1 MYICFQPLEVAR
13 LPSESPAA
21 DTPIT
26 TGRFEV
32 VKVKPKEQSFS
43 TYRGVRSLK
52 HKGDKHYQ
60 EGLRK
65 SSSLHDLSSDD
76 VGLDLASSRY
86 LSKSGDRIDK
96 INGAS
101 DQAVAAL
108 SDPKVVNNHYYTLP
122 ARNTWQ
128 SLANNSRQA
137 AAQPSLTQPLA
148 PPGGTGNTKKG
159 GEERSGITRP
169 KNTNERNRLHRE
181 RSGSLKDFQFSQL
194 SLAPEKSSRASLS
207 GLDLLAPHSNAAD
220 GGSDRSNVSSVYSSK
235 DNETDELKVSNCF

>member
-1 MYICFQPLEVAR
+1 MPN
-13 LPSESPAA
+13 ESPAA

-32 VKVKPKEQSFS
+32 EKVKPKEQSFS

-52 HKGDKHYQ
+52 RKGDKHYQ
-60 EGLRK
+60 DGLRK

-86 LSKSGDRIDK
+86 LSKSGDRLDK

-137 AAQPSLTQPLA
+137 SSHPSLTQPLA
-148 PPGGTGNTKKG
+148 PPGGTGNTKKGG

-181 RSGSLKDFQFSQL
+181 RSSSLKDFQFSQF
-194 SLAPEKSSRASLS
+194 SLAPEKNSGASLS
-207 GLDLLAPHSNAAD
+207 DLDLLAPRSNAAD
-220 GGSDRSNVSSVYSSK
+220 GGSDRSSVSSVYSSK